1 MLIFVNQGLI
11 VYSIPK
17 TGSTSI
23 EKAIG
28 KGASIKLSGTGDNG
42 LKHINSR
49 KFNKWSRTLRREF
62 PNQQFVSCC
71 VIREPLDRL
80 KSWYRYK
87 SRDTL
92 KNQKRYVGNLT
103 FEEYL
108 NNLCDKIEKKSTR
121 YYLNSLSRFLIFRD
135 KINVDRIFPYEKI
148 EEFTDFLS
156 LKLNKEI
163 KLPRKNVSPQIS
175 SSKLQVSEETLNR
188 LNPFIS
194 LDVNLYNK
202 ILEIGSYDSSIKEH
216 NKSVRE
222 ILNKAGFR

>member
-1 MLIFVNQGLI
+1 M
-11 VYSIPK
+11 PK
-17 TGSTSI
+17 TGTTSI
-23 EKAIG
+23 ERALG
-28 KGASIKLSGTGDNG
+28 KDASIKLSGTGDNG

-49 KFNKWSRTLRREF
+49 KFNKWNRTLRKEF
-62 PNQQFVSCC
+62 PNQKFVSCC

-87 SRDTL
+87 SRDEL
-92 KNQKRYVGNLT
+92 KNKKRYVGNLT
-103 FEEYL
+103 FEKYL
-108 NNLCDKIEKKSTR
+108 NTLCDKIEKKSTR
-121 YYLNSLSRFLIFRD
+121 YSLNTLSRFLIFRE

-175 SSKLQVSEETLNR
+175 SSKLQVSEETLKR

-194 LDVNLYNK
+194 LDLNLYNK
-202 ILEIGSYDSSIKEH
+202 ILEIGSYDSSIEEH
-216 NKSVRE
+216 NKSVSE
-222 ILNKAGFR
+222 ILNKAGFREF

>member
-11 VYSIPK
+11 VYSVPK

-92 KNQKRYVGNLT
+92 KNQKRYVGNIT

-121 YYLNSLSRFLIFRD
+121 YYLNSLSRFLISRD

-148 EEFTDFLS
+148 EQFTDFLS

-163 KLPRKNVSPQIS
+163 ILPRKNVSPEIS
-175 SSKLQVSEETLNR
+175 SSKLQVSEETLKR
-188 LNPFIS
+188 LNPLIS
-194 LDVNLYNK
+194 LDVNL
-202 ILEIGSYDSSIKEH
+202 
-216 NKSVRE
+216 
-222 ILNKAGFR
+222 